1 MAGRRENLGRQ
12 VSKKFKREGKGIA
25 RGVAREGKKI
35 VTGAVKGFL
44 NAFNPF
50 GNRREGKQEMSII
63 VDDCIRRIE
72 AEIVRTQA
80 FPDSAGKSKRLAELK
95 AMLQEYEQ
103 AETAGNGRGV
113 K

>member
-1 MAGRRENLGRQ
+1 MPLTR
-12 VSKKFKREGKGIA
+12 S
-25 RGVAREGKKI
+25 
-35 VTGAVKGFL
+35 
-44 NAFNPF
+44 

-80 FPDSAGKSKRLAELK
+80 FPNSAGKSKRLAELK

>member
-1 MAGRRENLGRQ
+1 
-12 VSKKFKREGKGIA
+12 
-25 RGVAREGKKI
+25 
-35 VTGAVKGFL
+35 
-44 NAFNPF
+44 
-50 GNRREGKQEMSII
+50 MSII

-72 AEIVRTQA
+72 AEIVRTQT
-80 FPDSAGKSKRLAELK
+80 FPDAAGKSKRLAELK